1 MNLDFLKQLL
11 SVGVA
16 VKLQNSVLTLIR
28 SDNHSQIRADMKS
41 NQMTPLTRF
50 PLVSVLCFL
59 LLTPFALQGQLV
71 GESSSGSAQVI
82 DSPESVQQNT
92 NYDWQG
98 FPLTASSPEQT
109 MVLISKEVPRE
120 VRPGNPYSYKIMVTN
135 NSAFQIDKV
144 ILTERIP
151 SNFEFASASPNPE
164 LRDNLLRFE
173 FEALAPR
180 QVEVISITGT
190 TPGPGQINHLNDTTL
205 DFKIGPLTSITSVVQ
220 PQLGLRVEAPAD
232 SIIGDAIPV
241 KLTFR
246 NAGSAPVY
254 DAYLSQV
261 LPEGLVT
268 DQGLDQFDLAI
279 GNLFPG
285 DLKIFDVAL
294 RSTATGKY
302 TVDLL
307 ATARD
312 GITANAVMET
322 SVLKPNLEISASAP
336 SMRFVGNVIPSEI
349 TVSNT
354 GDGQARNT
362 VITQY
367 LAAGTDFTSAN
378 EGGVLQDNTVV
389 WRIGS
394 LLPGESKTVSSRA
407 GTSSIM
413 TVRTSAIA
421 EAHAADTVEDV
432 MVTDV
437 QGVAAVML
445 RLGDINDPV
454 PVGDNE
460 VYVVQVDNQGS
471 LAGTG
476 ISLKCILEE
485 GMEFVNATGPTQ
497 AQVEGNAVVFDS
509 LSVLAPG
516 AVAEWR
522 IVIKARKAGDVRF
535 TAVVE
540 TDQLTEP
547 VEENEATNFYN

>member
-1 MNLDFLKQLL
+1 
-11 SVGVA
+11 
-16 VKLQNSVLTLIR
+16 
-28 SDNHSQIRADMKS
+28 MKS
-41 NQMTPLTRF
+41 IKSTPLTRF

-59 LLTPFALQGQLV
+59 LLNPLTSHGQLV
-71 GESSSGSAQVI
+71 GNSSNGTAEVI

-92 NYDWQG
+92 SYDWQG
-98 FPLTASSPEQT
+98 FPLTAKTQDQA

-120 VRPGNPYSYKIMVTN
+120 VRPGTPYSYKIMVTN
-135 NSAFQIDKV
+135 NSAFQIDRV

-151 SNFEFASASPNPE
+151 SNFQFENASPKPE
-164 LRDNLLRFE
+164 VRDNFLRFE
-173 FEALAPR
+173 FDALAPR

-205 DFKIGPLTSITSVVQ
+205 DFVIGPLTSITSVVQ
-220 PQLGLRVEAPAD
+220 PQLNLLVEAPAD
-232 SIIGDAIPV
+232 SIIGDTIPV

-246 NAGSAPVY
+246 NGGSAPVY

-261 LPEGLVT
+261 LPDGLAT
-268 DQGLDQFDLAI
+268 DTGLEQFDLAI
-279 GNLFPG
+279 GNLLPG
-285 DLKIFDVAL
+285 DIKIFDVSL
-294 RSTATGKY
+294 RSSKTGKY
-302 TVDLL
+302 TVDML

-312 GITANAVMET
+312 GITANAVMKT
-322 SVLKPNLEISASAP
+322 AVLKPNLEISASAP
-336 SMRFVGNVIPSEI
+336 SMRFVGNTISSEI
-349 TVSNT
+349 KVTNN

-362 VITQY
+362 VITHY
-367 LAAGTDFTSAN
+367 LAAGTQFATAN

-389 WRIGS
+389 WRLGS
-394 LLPGESKTVSSRA
+394 LLPGESKTVTSRVA
-407 GTSSIM
+407 TSDIM
-413 TVRTSAIA
+413 TVRTSATA
-421 EAHAADTVEDV
+421 EAYAADRVEDV
-432 MVTDV
+432 MVTDI
-437 QGVAAVML
+437 QGVAAIKL

-460 VYVVQVDNQGS
+460 VYVVQIDNQGS

-476 ISLKCILEE
+476 VALKCILEE
-485 GMEFVNATGPTQ
+485 GMEYVNSTGPTQ
-497 AQVEGNAVVFDS
+497 AQVEGNAVVFDP

-540 TDQLTEP
+540 SDQLTGP

>member
-1 MNLDFLKQLL
+1 M
-11 SVGVA
+11 
-16 VKLQNSVLTLIR
+16 
-28 SDNHSQIRADMKS
+28 
-41 NQMTPLTRF
+41 
-50 PLVSVLCFL
+50 VSVLCFL
-59 LLTPFALQGQLV
+59 LFSPFVAHAQLV
-71 GESSSGSAQVI
+71 GESNASGSAQVI

-109 MVLISKEVPRE
+109 MILISKEVPRE
-120 VRPGNPYSYKIMVTN
+120 VRPGSPYSYKIMVTN

-151 SNFEFASASPNPE
+151 SNFEFETASPSPE
-164 LRDNLLRFE
+164 VRDNLLRFE
-173 FEALAPR
+173 FKALAPR
-180 QVEVISITGT
+180 QVEVIAITGS
-190 TPGPGQINHLNDTTL
+190 TPGPGQVNHLNDTNL
-205 DFKIGPLTSITSVVQ
+205 DFVIGPLTSITSVVQ
-220 PQLGLRVEAPAD
+220 PQLGLLVEAPAD
-232 SIIGDAIPV
+232 TIIGDSIPV

-246 NAGSAPVY
+246 NTGSAPVY

-268 DQGLDQFDLAI
+268 SQGLDKFDLPI

-285 DLKIFDVAL
+285 DLKTFDVVL
-294 RSTATGKY
+294 SSSATGKY

-322 SVLKPNLEISASAP
+322 AVLKPNLEITASAP
-336 SMRFVGNVIPSEI
+336 SMRFVGNTISSEI
-349 TVSNT
+349 TIANN
-354 GDGQARNT
+354 GDGQARDT
-362 VITQY
+362 VITQS
-367 LAAGTDFTSAN
+367 LAAGTEFVIAD
-378 EGGVLQDNTVV
+378 EGGVLQNNNTVV

-394 LLPGESKTVSSRA
+394 LLPGESKTVGSRV
-407 GTSSIM
+407 GTSDIM

-421 EAHAADTVEDV
+421 EAHAADAVEDV

-437 QGVAAVML
+437 QGVAAVKL

-471 LAGTG
+471 LAGSG
-476 ISLKCILEE
+476 IFLKCILEE
-485 GMEFVNATGPTQ
+485 GMEYVNATGPTQ

-509 LSVLAPG
+509 LPVLAPG

>member
-1 MNLDFLKQLL
+1 M
-11 SVGVA
+11 
-16 VKLQNSVLTLIR
+16 
-28 SDNHSQIRADMKS
+28 
-41 NQMTPLTRF
+41 
-50 PLVSVLCFL
+50 
-59 LLTPFALQGQLV
+59 
-71 GESSSGSAQVI
+71 
-82 DSPESVQQNT
+82 
-92 NYDWQG
+92 
-98 FPLTASSPEQT
+98 
-109 MVLISKEVPRE
+109 
-120 VRPGNPYSYKIMVTN
+120 
-135 NSAFQIDKV
+135 
-144 ILTERIP
+144 
-151 SNFEFASASPNPE
+151 
-164 LRDNLLRFE
+164 
-173 FEALAPR
+173 
-180 QVEVISITGT
+180 
-190 TPGPGQINHLNDTTL
+190 NHLNDTTL
-205 DFKIGPLTSITSVVQ
+205 DFVIGPLTSITSVVE
-220 PQLGLRVEAPAD
+220 PQLGLLVEAPAD
-232 SIIGDAIPV
+232 TIIGDPIPV

-254 DAYLSQV
+254 DAYLSQL

-268 DQGLDQFDLAI
+268 EQGLDQFDLAI

-285 DLKIFDVAL
+285 DLKIFDVVL
-294 RSTATGKY
+294 RSTATGRY

-322 SVLKPNLEISASAP
+322 SVFKPALDINASVP
-336 SMRFVGNVIPSEI
+336 SMRFVGNTIPSEI
-349 TVSNT
+349 TVSNN

-367 LAAGTDFTSAN
+367 LAAGTDFVSAN

-394 LLPGESKTVSSRA
+394 LLPGESKTVASRV
-407 GTSSIM
+407 GTSDIM

-437 QGVAAVML
+437 QGVAAVKL

-509 LSVLAPG
+509 LAVLAPG

-540 TDQLTEP
+540 TDQLTGA
-547 VEENEATNFYN
+547 VEEMKQPISTTNLETRGNNSMKFSSRKTPSR

>member
-1 MNLDFLKQLL
+1 
-11 SVGVA
+11 
-16 VKLQNSVLTLIR
+16 
-28 SDNHSQIRADMKS
+28 MKS
-41 NQMTPLTRF
+41 NTITPLTRL

-59 LLTPFALQGQLV
+59 LLSPFATQGQLV
-71 GESSSGSAQVI
+71 GESSASGSAQVI

-98 FPLTASSPEQT
+98 FPLTATSPAQT

-144 ILTERIP
+144 VLTERIP
-151 SNFEFASASPNPE
+151 SNFDFGSASPAPE
-164 LRDNLLRFE
+164 VRDNLLRFE
-173 FEALAPR
+173 FDALAPR
-180 QVEVISITGT
+180 QVEVISITGS
-190 TPGPGQINHLNDTTL
+190 TPGPGQVNHLNDTTL
-205 DFKIGPLTSITSVVQ
+205 DFVIGPLTSITSVVQ
-220 PQLGLRVEAPAD
+220 PQFGLLVEAPAD
-232 SIIGDAIPV
+232 SIIGDQIPV

-246 NAGSAPVY
+246 NSGSAPVY

-261 LPEGLVT
+261 LPEGLIT
-268 DQGLDQFDLAI
+268 DTGKDQFDLAI

-285 DLKIFDVAL
+285 DLKVFDVAL

-322 SVLKPNLEISASAP
+322 SVLKPALDISASAP
-336 SMRFVGNVIPSEI
+336 AMRFVGNTISSDI
-349 TVSNT
+349 TVSNR
-354 GDGQARNT
+354 GNGQARNT
-362 VITQY
+362 IITQY
-367 LAAGTDFTSAN
+367 LAAGTTFVSAN

-394 LLPGESKTVSSRA
+394 LLPGESKIVGSRVA
-407 GTSSIM
+407 TSEIM

-421 EAHAADTVEDV
+421 QAYASDTVEDV

-437 QGVAAVML
+437 QGVAAIKL

-476 ISLKCILEE
+476 IVLKCILEE
-485 GMEFVNATGPTQ
+485 GMEYVNATGPTQ

-509 LSVLAPG
+509 LPVLAPG

-540 TDQLTEP
+540 TDQLSGS